1 VSEPAGEGARR
12 DGLASGGASSPSRGA
27 SDPRWL
33 ERAAAVIRDLGFSIV
48 SGVDPREPAATDLI
62 VALRDEPTLRHF
74 DPEEIAFWVAR
85 EGRGRPRELSRETP
99 MPLEARFVW
108 GRISIAD
115 RLGLSNQWLSFGG
128 VVRAAELDDATTV
141 VAFSSP
147 APIQR
152 WSGHSQGLD
161 MLTPEMGAFFGRL
174 MIPIDFEPGA
184 EHIILD
190 ADPLALY
197 CAFVRDVHA
206 RIHVSSRLV
215 RADPALATYV
225 EHEARRLEETEGAA
239 WADGERLMAAV
250 DLGTPGGAA
259 S

>member
-1 VSEPAGEGARR
+1 MSGEAFGRGDVPEARPGAGGGEWLAR
-12 DGLASGGASSPSRGA
+12 ASGI
-27 SDPRWL
+27 
-33 ERAAAVIRDLGFSIV
+33 IRDLGFSIV
-48 SGVDPREPAATDLI
+48 SGVDPREPAATDLV

-74 DPEEIAFWVAR
+74 DPEEVTFWVPR
-85 EGRGRPRELSRETP
+85 EGRGRPRELTRDSP
-99 MPLEARFVW
+99 MPLETRFAW

-128 VVRAAELDDATTV
+128 IVHAAELDEGTTV
-141 VAFSSP
+141 VAFVSP

-161 MLTPEMGAFFGRL
+161 MLTPEMGAFFARL

-184 EHIILD
+184 EHAILD

-206 RIHVSSRLV
+206 RQHASSRLV
-215 RADPALATYV
+215 QADRALASYV
-225 EHEARRLEETEGAA
+225 EHAAKRLEEAEAAA
-239 WADGERLMAAV
+239 WADGERLLATIH
-250 DLGTPGGAA
+250 LGGAA
-259 S
+259 